1 MFLWLI
7 TTQLLPLTNTGN
19 NPHIMSL
26 ICSLIQLTS
35 LDLQTFFFSY
45 LKTFA
50 YVHKQWRRL

>member
-26 ICSLIQLTS
+26 ICSVIQLTS

-50 YVHKQWRRL
+50 YVHKQ